1 MNPPSTIA
9 HYRITAKLGEGGMGA
24 VYRATDTKLNRQVAI
39 KILPE
44 TLASDPGRMARFTHE
59 AQVLASVNHPNIA
72 AIYGVEDRA
81 LVLEFVEG
89 ATLAD
94 RIARGPIPIDEA
106 LPVARQIAEALE
118 YAHDKGIVHR
128 DLKPSNVMITDRGL
142 VKVLDFGIA
151 KVTGAPD
158 RDTES
163 HPTQTLTEPGRV
175 VGTIAYM
182 SPEQARSKEVDSRSD
197 IFAFGCVLYEMITGK
212 AAFRGED
219 PITTLAAIVATNPPP
234 ALELVPDLPKPVGRI
249 IDICLRKKPVD
260 RWQNVGDVKLL
271 LDSALEDLA
280 SPADSPLLP
289 RGRRAR
295 LAPSLALAALAGS
308 LLTVAAL
315 YLFLHQPADT
325 AGATV
330 LRRVTSTPGLSAFP
344 ALSRD
349 GNLLAFASDRSE
361 EGNLDIWVQQIG
373 ARDPIRLTR
382 DPADDS
388 DPTISTD
395 GTRIAFRSEHAGPSG
410 QGGVYLVPA
419 LGGDPVL
426 LAPRGRN
433 PRFSP
438 DGRWIAYWEGRESAD
453 FYPGSASVFVVDAGG
468 GQPRQIAAEM
478 AAALY
483 PVWSPKGDQLLVLA
497 QHSAPADRDWWI
509 IPFEQGSA
517 HKTGAL
523 PQFRSQGLRWA
534 AWESSF
540 APLDWRADGSGR
552 VLFAAS
558 SQSAAGEGDAGNLWQ
573 VAIGPRG
580 SIAGRA
586 FSVTHGPGVQA
597 QASAAAASD
606 RGRLAF
612 ADLSWKPDVWATPID
627 ADRGVVSG
635 ERRRVTADEAYAL
648 APSVSADGSRL
659 VFLSRQLGRWALRTQ
674 DLATGKGLTLVNSA
688 QGLYNPKMSGDG
700 TTIAYA
706 DREGNILS
714 VPRAGGSV
722 EELCQRCGTTMGI
735 SFDGKRISYE
745 PLVRENLTVYDVAQ
759 RKSVIL
765 APQMPGV
772 VLTGGQFSPDQKWIA
787 FHSVGQRASTARIWI
802 ARIDGSLPVSPS
814 DWIPVTDGNSMEM
827 TPAWSPSGSLLYFL
841 SERDGFRC
849 IRAIKLDPATK
860 KPVGEAFAVQ
870 HFHTARWSLK
880 RINGTTGMNG
890 LSVAPGRMIVAFG
903 ELTGDIWLEEKP

>member
-24 VYRATDTKLNRQVAI
+24 VYRATDTKLNREVAI

-44 TLASDPGRMARFTHE
+44 TLASDPDRLARFTRE

-81 LVLEFVEG
+81 LVLELVEG

-106 LPVARQIAEALE
+106 LPIARQIAEALE

-151 KVTGAPD
+151 KVTGDPD
-158 RDTES
+158 HDTES
-163 HPTQTLTEPGRV
+163 HPTQTLTGPGRV

-234 ALELVPDLPKPVGRI
+234 ALELVPGLPKPVGRI

-280 SPADSPLLP
+280 SPADSPVLP

-330 LRRVTSTPGLSAFP
+330 LRRVTSTSGLSAFP

-388 DPTISTD
+388 DPTISPD
-395 GTRIAFRSEHAGPSG
+395 GTRIAFRSERAGPSG
-410 QGGVYLVPA
+410 
-419 LGGDPVL
+419 
-426 LAPRGRN
+426 
-433 PRFSP
+433 
-438 DGRWIAYWEGRESAD
+438 
-453 FYPGSASVFVVDAGG
+453 
-468 GQPRQIAAEM
+468 
-478 AAALY
+478 
-483 PVWSPKGDQLLVLA
+483 
-497 QHSAPADRDWWI
+497 
-509 IPFEQGSA
+509 
-517 HKTGAL
+517 
-523 PQFRSQGLRWA
+523 
-534 AWESSF
+534 
-540 APLDWRADGSGR
+540 
-552 VLFAAS
+552 
-558 SQSAAGEGDAGNLWQ
+558 
-573 VAIGPRG
+573 
-580 SIAGRA
+580 
-586 FSVTHGPGVQA
+586 
-597 QASAAAASD
+597 
-606 RGRLAF
+606 
-612 ADLSWKPDVWATPID
+612 
-627 ADRGVVSG
+627 
-635 ERRRVTADEAYAL
+635 
-648 APSVSADGSRL
+648 
-659 VFLSRQLGRWALRTQ
+659 
-674 DLATGKGLTLVNSA
+674 
-688 QGLYNPKMSGDG
+688 
-700 TTIAYA
+700 
-706 DREGNILS
+706 
-714 VPRAGGSV
+714 
-722 EELCQRCGTTMGI
+722 
-735 SFDGKRISYE
+735 
-745 PLVRENLTVYDVAQ
+745 
-759 RKSVIL
+759 
-765 APQMPGV
+765 
-772 VLTGGQFSPDQKWIA
+772 
-787 FHSVGQRASTARIWI
+787 
-802 ARIDGSLPVSPS
+802 
-814 DWIPVTDGNSMEM
+814 
-827 TPAWSPSGSLLYFL
+827 
-841 SERDGFRC
+841 
-849 IRAIKLDPATK
+849 
-860 KPVGEAFAVQ
+860 
-870 HFHTARWSLK
+870 
-880 RINGTTGMNG
+880 
-890 LSVAPGRMIVAFG
+890 
-903 ELTGDIWLEEKP
+903 

>member
-1 MNPPSTIA
+1 MTPPPFIG

-24 VYRATDTKLNRQVAI
+24 VYRATDTKLNREVAI

-44 TLASDPGRMARFTHE
+44 AFASDPDRMARFTRE

-81 LVLEFVEG
+81 LVLELVEG
-89 ATLAD
+89 ETLAG
-94 RIARGPIPIDEA
+94 RIARGPIPIEEA

-128 DLKPSNVMITDRGL
+128 DLKPSNVMITGRGL

-151 KVTGAPD
+151 KVAGASH
-158 RDTES
+158 RDAES
-163 HPTQTLTEPGRV
+163 HPTQTLTKAGHA

-182 SPEQARSKEVDSRSD
+182 SPEQARGKEVDPRSD
-197 IFAFGCVLYEMITGK
+197 IFAFGCLLYEMLTGK
-212 AAFRGED
+212 AAFHGED
-219 PITTLAAIVATNPPP
+219 ALTTLAAIVGANPRP
-234 ALELVPDLPKPVGRI
+234 ALELVPGLPKPVGRI
-249 IDICLRKKPVD
+249 IDICLRKKPFD
-260 RWQNVGDVKLL
+260 RWQSVGDVKLL
-271 LDSALEDLA
+271 LESALEDLA
-280 SPADSPLLP
+280 SPADSPLPP
-289 RGRRAR
+289 RGRLAR
-295 LAPSLALAALAGS
+295 LAPALALAAVGGW
-308 LLTVAAL
+308 LLTAAAL
-315 YLFLHQPADT
+315 YLFLHQRADT
-325 AGATV
+325 AGASV

-373 ARDPIRLTR
+373 GRDPIRLTR

-388 DPTISTD
+388 DPTISPD
-395 GTRIAFRSEHAGPSG
+395 GTRIAFRSERAGPSG
-410 QGGVYLVPA
+410 QGGIYVVPT
-419 LGGDPVL
+419 LGSDPVL

-438 DGRWIAYWEGRESAD
+438 DGRWIAYWEGRESGG

-483 PVWSPKGDQLLVLA
+483 PVWSPKGDRLLVLA
-497 QHSAPADRDWWI
+497 QHSARADRDWWI
-509 IPFEQGSA
+509 IPFEKGSA

-523 PQFRSQGLRWA
+523 PQIESQGLRRA
-534 AWESSF
+534 AWEESIP
-540 APLDWRADGSGR
+540 PLEWRADGSGG
-552 VLFAAS
+552 VVFAAS
-558 SQSAAGEGDAGNLWQ
+558 SESADGEGDAGNLWQ
-573 VAIGPRG
+573 IVIGPGG
-580 SIAGRA
+580 SVTGRA
-586 FSVTHGPGVQA
+586 VSVTHGPGVQA
-597 QASAAAASD
+597 QASAAGASE

-612 ADLSWKPDVWATPID
+612 ADLSWKPDVWATPVD
-627 ADRGVVSG
+627 AERGVVSG
-635 ERRRVTADEAYAL
+635 ERRRVTADEPYAL

-659 VFLSRQLGRWALRTQ
+659 VFLSRQLGRWTLRTQ
-674 DLATGKGLTLVNSA
+674 DLATGKVLTLVNSA
-688 QGLYNPKMSGDG
+688 ERLYNPKISGDG
-700 TTIAYA
+700 TTIVYVE
-706 DREGNILS
+706 RGGHIFS
-714 VPRAGGSV
+714 VPSAGGSV
-722 EELCQRCGTTMGI
+722 EKLCQGCGTTMGI

-745 PLVRENLTVYDVAQ
+745 PFVQENLTIYDVAQ

-765 APQMPGV
+765 APQPPGV

-787 FHSVGQRASTARIWI
+787 FHSVGNRASTSRIWI
-802 ARIDGSLPVSPS
+802 ARIDGSLPVPQS

-827 TPAWSPSGSLLYFL
+827 TPAWSPSGNLLYFL

-849 IRAIKLDPATK
+849 IRAVKLDPVTR
-860 KPVGEAFAVQ
+860 KPAGESFAVQ

-890 LSVAPGRMIVAFG
+890 LSVAPGRMFIAFG